1 VCLKMCLLPL
11 QRPRSI
17 MWKQIPNGR
26 WKRSPRTRASL
37 SRRLKVLTI
46 PIRTEQKGDDVV
58 GATEAEVHHIGRDIV

>member
-1 VCLKMCLLPL
+1 MSKNVSTPTSASALYNVETDPERALEAK
-11 QRPRSI
+11 
-17 MWKQIPNGR
+17 
-26 WKRSPRTRASL
+26 PRTRAFL